1 LRHPVSY
8 AAMPGDEAT
17 NFGEV
22 APCAAGFR
30 QAKPHSQALQGKTT
44 TPAISLW
51 STEQWG
57 ELALIAF
64 SPPGFH
70 KPSGG

>member
-17 NFGEV
+17 NFGEA

-30 QAKPHSQALQGKTT
+30 SGKAAQPGAARKDDHSGD
-44 TPAISLW
+44 
-51 STEQWG
+51 
-57 ELALIAF
+57 LALE
-64 SPPGFH
+64 H
-70 KPSGG
+70 